1 MIINLTFFPQ
11 DFRAALDPKTV
22 DEISSVFKNL
32 AKDITIIAVTHD
44 MNFAKNIATRFVF
57 MENGEITED
66 GSYQEVFEEKKHE
79 KIRSFLQI

>member
-1 MIINLTFFPQ
+1 
-11 DFRAALDPKTV
+11 
-22 DEISSVFKNL
+22 
-32 AKDITIIAVTHD
+32 